1 MKIDFD
7 VSAAGVDV
15 STSGYRD
22 HLNLEVRGVE
32 ISDLLSSIDE
42 TVLFDGIDL
51 EDYIDWADGKGKA
64 PDVLGRLDADE
75 VIAWLR
81 SNGHLEEQES

>member
-22 HLNLEVRGVE
+22 HLILEARGVE
-32 ISDLLSSIDE
+32 LSDLISEIKEAD
-42 TVLFDGIDL
+42 LFDEIDL
-51 EDYIDWADGKGKA
+51 DNYIDWADGKGKA
-64 PDVLGRLDADE
+64 SDVLGRLDADE

-81 SNGHLEEQES
+81 SNGHLEEQA